1 MLDWLFSDPLP
12 LGVPAPDFSLPDQDG
27 NSVSLSALRGRNVVL
42 VFYPGDDTTVCRR
55 QLCEFRDAW
64 ADTEHKNTLV
74 FGVNPQ
80 NARSHAKFIDKCRL
94 PFRLLVDRGQRM
106 GALYKTKGLMVK
118 RTVYLIGP
126 DGIVRFAERGTPD
139 PGYVLS
145 QAT

>member
-1 MLDWLFSDPLP
+1 MWCWFFTLAMTPQSAA
-12 LGVPAPDFSLPDQDG
+12 GSCA
-27 NSVSLSALRGRNVVL
+27 NSAT
-42 VFYPGDDTTVCRR
+42 PGPIP
-55 QLCEFRDAW
+55 RDRW
-64 ADTEHKNTLV
+64 ADVQRKNTLV